1 MAVDF
6 DVNDP
11 DIQRAIRRA
20 MEARN
25 RPKANPLISVLFAL
39 LLITMISAF
48 AILAAPHAVSLWLW
62 YQEGKPVADAPAQPT
77 GAPLPTAAVARPPS
91 QPARQVIVPQQPA
104 QPVQEAPTQPP
115 PDPTQAPALQVDAG
129 INGSG
134 PYIAVSVPQAPPA
147 QVEQPAPPPTP
158 YPEPGQPGFEE
169 SFARPD
175 PAQTC
180 MFIGCLRAPQ
190 PTPWPTTTFPQPG
203 EPGFNES
210 FEGPGDQ

>member
-1 MAVDF
+1 MATHF

-48 AILAAPHAVSLWLW
+48 AILAAPHAISLYLW
-62 YQEGKPVADAPAQPT
+62 AREGMPVADAPAAPT
-77 GAPLPTAAVARPPS
+77 SAPLPTAAVARPPS
-91 QPARQVIVPQQPA
+91 QPA

-115 PDPTQAPALQVDAG
+115 PEPTPAPALQVDAG

-147 QVEQPAPPPTP
+147 QAEQPAPPPTP

-180 MFIGCLRAPQ
+180 MFTGCLHAPQ

-203 EPGFNES
+203 QPGFNES

>member
-1 MAVDF
+1 MATHF

-62 YQEGKPVADAPAQPT
+62 YQEGRPVADAPAQPT
-77 GAPLPTAAVARPPS
+77 SALLPTAYVARPAS
-91 QPARQVIVPQQPA
+91 QPAQQVIVQQQPA

-115 PDPTQAPALQVDAG
+115 EPTQPPPALQVDAG

-134 PYIAVSVPQAPPA
+134 PYIAVSVPQAAPA
-147 QVEQPAPPPTP
+147 PVEQPAPP
-158 YPEPGQPGFEE
+158 YPEPGQPGFTE

-180 MFIGCLRAPQ
+180 LFTGCLHAPQ

-203 EPGFNES
+203 EEGFAES